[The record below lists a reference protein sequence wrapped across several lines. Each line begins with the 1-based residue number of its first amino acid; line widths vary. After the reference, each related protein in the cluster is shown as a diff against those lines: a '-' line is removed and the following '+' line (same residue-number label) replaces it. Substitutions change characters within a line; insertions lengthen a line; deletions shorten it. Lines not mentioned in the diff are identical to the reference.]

1 MSLIH
6 YVKPFLDLGIC
17 KEYSMA
23 RKTTGNVSSTRGKK
37 ANASVAPVELEKMAD
52 SIAEIPEVSNDVVK
66 DVRSAKSSNPV
77 PINQRSINQHS
88 INQNSSGQ
96 IPSSQSSAKQSSI
109 SPELEEEIRHRAYEL
124 YLERT
129 AKGDEASG
137 DPHQDWL
144 TAEREILSRNGSR
157 GLKLA

>member
-6 YVKPFLDLGIC
+6 HVKPFLDLGIC

-37 ANASVAPVELEKMAD
+37 ANTSVAPVQLEKMAD
-52 SIAEIPEVSNDVVK
+52 GAAETTEVSNDVLQ

-77 PINQRSINQHS
+77 PINQRSISQHS
-88 INQNSSGQ
+88 INQ
-96 IPSSQSSAKQSSI
+96 IPSSQSSPKQSAI

-124 YLERT
+124 YLERM
-129 AKGDEASG
+129 AKSDNVSG

-144 TAEREILSRNGSR
+144 TAEREILSRNDGR
-157 GLKLA
+157 GRKWA